1 MQPAHGRDS
10 VPAASTGGMARL
22 EQDAGNGQGQPQG
35 RLAHRIATG
44 LFVSLLIVVA
54 ILIIRGAL
62 APEAFLHRY
71 DWLRAQVDA
80 HMPRALVVYAVIF
93 AAGVSLS
100 MPGAAM
106 MTMLGG
112 LLFGWMIGAAAA
124 AVAATA
130 GACVV
135 FLIAR
140 TTLGT
145 WLAARGGPRLERI
158 SAGLRR
164 DAANYMLFLRFV
176 PLFPFFLVN
185 IAPALVGVP
194 LRIFVVTTA
203 IGILPATFTMA
214 IAGAGLDSVVR
225 AQKTLH
231 ESCLA
236 SGQADCRFELTLQ
249 SIFTPE
255 ILAAFGALG
264 VLALLPVFVR
274 RFRTAKQ

>member
-1 MQPAHGRDS
+1 
-10 VPAASTGGMARL
+10 MAVRMVRL
-22 EQDAGNGQGQPQG
+22 EQDVASDKAGRPPGG
-35 RLAHRIATG
+35 RTHRIATG
-44 LFVSLLIVVA
+44 LFVAVLIVVA
-54 ILIIRGAL
+54 VLVIRGAL
-62 APEAFLHRY
+62 SPEAFLQRY

-80 HMPRALVVYAVIF
+80 HMPRALVVYAVVF

-194 LRIFVVTTA
+194 LRTFLVTTA

-214 IAGAGLDSVVR
+214 IAGAGLDSAVR

-231 ESCLA
+231 EGCLA

-264 VLALLPVFVR
+264 ALALLPVFVR
-274 RFRTAKQ
+274 RFLAAKR

>member
-1 MQPAHGRDS
+1 
-10 VPAASTGGMARL
+10 MARVN
-22 EQDAGNGQGQPQG
+22 QDAAGNGEGQPQG
-35 RLAHRIATG
+35 DRVRRIATG
-44 LFVSLLIVVA
+44 LFVAVLLVVA
-54 ILIIRGAL
+54 VLLIRGAL
-62 APEAFLHRY
+62 SPEVFLQRY

-80 HMPRALVVYAVIF
+80 HMPRALAVYALIF

-194 LRIFVVTTA
+194 LRTFLLTTA
-203 IGILPATFTMA
+203 VGILPATFTMA
-214 IAGAGLDSVVR
+214 IAGAGLDSAVR
-225 AQKTLH
+225 AQKSVH
-231 ESCLA
+231 EACLA
-236 SGQADCRFELTLQ
+236 TGQGDCHFELTLQ

-264 VLALLPVFVR
+264 ALALLPVVVR
-274 RFRTAKQ
+274 RFRAAKR